1 MYRQRICIRIMINLL
16 RTIIWHCK
24 LHLVAILGLLIIARE
39 LHHQRSKFSA
49 YVLIEQVLK
58 IPSVT

>member
-1 MYRQRICIRIMINLL
+1 MYRQRIVIRIMIKLL

-39 LHHQRSKFSA
+39 LHHQRSC
-49 YVLIEQVLK
+49 YGIENSSHPL
-58 IPSVT
+58 